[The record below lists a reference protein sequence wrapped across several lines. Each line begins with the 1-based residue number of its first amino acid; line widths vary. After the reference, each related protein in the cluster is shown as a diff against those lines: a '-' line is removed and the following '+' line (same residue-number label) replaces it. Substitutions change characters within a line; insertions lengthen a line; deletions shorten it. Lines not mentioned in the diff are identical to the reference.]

1 MSNLLSNIS
10 KNSALLV
17 MDFQTIILNNFLPQ
31 ESAGNVIRNTASLIA
46 AARAVGVPVIYVS
59 VGFRKG
65 YPEVSKNNTIFS
77 SITENG
83 IFMAD
88 NESTAIHPHLAPA
101 ENETVIV
108 KRRVGAFS
116 FTELEM
122 ILRAQGIENL
132 ILTGVTTSGVV
143 LSTVGQ
149 AFDLD
154 YRLIIV
160 RDCCADPDHETN
172 VFCLKKFYHNM
183 LLLPVHLK
191 YQKSGHKILKY
202 PAIWVI

>member
-1 MSNLLSNIS
+1 MSNQPSNIS

-46 AARAVGVPVIYVS
+46 AARTAGVPVIYVS
-59 VGFRKG
+59 VGFREG

-77 SITENG
+77 SIKENG

-88 NESTAIHPHLAPA
+88 NESTAIHPDVAPA
-101 ENETVIV
+101 ENEVVIV
-108 KRRVGAFS
+108 KRRVRAFS

-154 YRLIIV
+154 YRLIV
-160 RDCCADPDHETN
+160 VSDCCADPDHDTN
-172 VFCLKKFYHNM
+172 VF
-183 LLLPVHLK
+183 LLE
-191 YQKSGHKILKY
+191 KIL
-202 PAIWVI
+202 PQHAFVTSSSEISEAWA

>member
-1 MSNLLSNIS
+1 MSNQLSNIN

-31 ESAGNVIRNTASLIA
+31 EIAGNVIRNTASLIA
-46 AARAVGVPVIYVS
+46 AARAAAVPVIYIS

-77 SITENG
+77 SIKENG
-83 IFMAD
+83 MFMAD
-88 NESTAIHPHLAPA
+88 NESTAIHPDVAPA
-101 ENETVIV
+101 ENEAVIV

-122 ILRAQGIENL
+122 ILRAQGIETL

-154 YRLIIV
+154 YRLV
-160 RDCCADPDHETN
+160 VAGDCCADPDHDTN
-172 VFCLKKFYHNM
+172 LFILD
-183 LLLPVHLK
+183 
-191 YQKSGHKILKY
+191 KIL
-202 PAIWVI
+202 PQHAIVTRSTEISEAWA

>member
-1 MSNLLSNIS
+1 MSNQLSNIN

-31 ESAGNVIRNTASLIA
+31 EIAGNVIRNTASLIA
-46 AARAVGVPVIYVS
+46 AARAAAVPVIYIS

-77 SITENG
+77 SIKENG
-83 IFMAD
+83 MFIAD
-88 NESTAIHPHLAPA
+88 NESTAIHPEVAPA
-101 ENETVIV
+101 ENEAVIV

-122 ILRAQGIENL
+122 ILRAQGIETL

-154 YRLIIV
+154 YRLV
-160 RDCCADPDHETN
+160 VAGDCCADPDHDTN
-172 VFCLKKFYHNM
+172 LFILD
-183 LLLPVHLK
+183 
-191 YQKSGHKILKY
+191 KIL
-202 PAIWVI
+202 PQHAIVTRSTEISEAWA

>member
-1 MSNLLSNIS
+1 MLTQLGNIN

-17 MDFQTIILNNFLPQ
+17 MDFQKIILNNFLPQ
-31 ESAGNVIRNTASLIA
+31 ESAGEVIRNTTSLIS
-46 AARAVGVPVIYVS
+46 AARAAGVPVIYVS

-77 SITENG
+77 SIKENG

-88 NESTAIHPHLAPA
+88 NESTAIHADVAPA
-101 ENETVIV
+101 ENEAVIV

-116 FTELEM
+116 FTELDM
-122 ILRAQGIENL
+122 ILRAQGIETL

-154 YRLIIV
+154 YRLV
-160 RDCCADPDHETN
+160 VVSDCCADPDHDTHL
-172 VFCLKKFYHNM
+172 F
-183 LLLPVHLK
+183 LLE
-191 YQKSGHKILKY
+191 KIL
-202 PAIWVI
+202 PQHAFVTRSSEVSEALA

>member
-1 MSNLLSNIS
+1 
-10 KNSALLV
+10 
-17 MDFQTIILNNFLPQ
+17 MDFQTIILSNFLPQ
-31 ESAGNVIRNTASLIA
+31 ESAGKVIRNTASLIA
-46 AARAVGVPVIYVS
+46 AARTAGVPVIYVS

-77 SITENG
+77 SIKENG

-88 NESTAIHPHLAPA
+88 NENTAIHPDVAPA
-101 ENETVIV
+101 ENEAVVI
-108 KRRVGAFS
+108 KRRIGAFS

-122 ILRAQGIENL
+122 ILRAQGVENL

-154 YRLIIV
+154 YRLIV
-160 RDCCADPDHETN
+160 VSDCCADPDQETN
-172 VFCLKKFYHNM
+172 IF
-183 LLLPVHLK
+183 LLER
-191 YQKSGHKILKY
+191 ILSQY
-202 PAIWVI
+202 AFVTLSSEIVETWA

>member
-1 MSNLLSNIS
+1 MSNQLSNIS

-31 ESAGNVIRNTASLIA
+31 EIAGNVIRNTASLIA
-46 AARAVGVPVIYVS
+46 AARAAAVPVIYIS

-77 SITENG
+77 SIKENG
-83 IFMAD
+83 MFMAD
-88 NESTAIHPHLAPA
+88 NESTAIHPEVAPA
-101 ENETVIV
+101 ENEAVIV

-122 ILRAQGIENL
+122 ILRAQGIETL

-154 YRLIIV
+154 YRLV
-160 RDCCADPDHETN
+160 VAGDCCADPDHDTN
-172 VFCLKKFYHNM
+172 LFILD
-183 LLLPVHLK
+183 
-191 YQKSGHKILKY
+191 KIL
-202 PAIWVI
+202 PQHTIVTRSTEISEAWA

>member
-1 MSNLLSNIS
+1 MSNQLSNIS

-31 ESAGNVIRNTASLIA
+31 EIAGNVIRNTASLIA
-46 AARAVGVPVIYVS
+46 AARAAAVPVIYIS

-77 SITENG
+77 SIKENG
-83 IFMAD
+83 MFMAD
-88 NESTAIHPHLAPA
+88 NESTAIHPEVAPA
-101 ENETVIV
+101 ENEAVIV

-122 ILRAQGIENL
+122 ILRAQGIETL

-154 YRLIIV
+154 YRLV
-160 RDCCADPDHETN
+160 VAGDCCADPDHDTN
-172 VFCLKKFYHNM
+172 LFILD
-183 LLLPVHLK
+183 
-191 YQKSGHKILKY
+191 KILPKH
-202 PAIWVI
+202 AIVTRSTEISEAWA

>member
-1 MSNLLSNIS
+1 
-10 KNSALLV
+10 
-17 MDFQTIILNNFLPQ
+17 
-31 ESAGNVIRNTASLIA
+31 
-46 AARAVGVPVIYVS
+46 
-59 VGFRKG
+59 
-65 YPEVSKNNTIFS
+65 PEVSKNNTIFS
-77 SITENG
+77 SIKENG

-88 NESTAIHPHLAPA
+88 NESTAIHPDVAPA
-101 ENETVIV
+101 ENEVVIV

-154 YRLIIV
+154 YRLIV
-160 RDCCADPDHETN
+160 VSDCCADPDHDTN
-172 VFCLKKFYHNM
+172 VF
-183 LLLPVHLK
+183 LLE
-191 YQKSGHKILKY
+191 KIL
-202 PAIWVI
+202 PQLVFVAS